1 MRNALIV
8 NGLYVTG
15 YSSRQAFAMVIRRTL
30 VNLFRYRY
38 RDIRLVTRAVE
49 DYLRGPQWLMD
60 VDAEQLHG
68 ELLRAGYRFAGCF
81 RTGHIHSLQIFL
93 QDEAIPAILIRKSF
107 FH

>member
-1 MRNALIV
+1 M
-8 NGLYVTG
+8 
-15 YSSRQAFAMVIRRTL
+15 
-30 VNLFRYRY
+30 
-38 RDIRLVTRAVE
+38 TRAVE

-60 VDAEQLHG
+60 VDAERLHG
-68 ELLRAGYRFAGCF
+68 ELLRAGVPLLRNRFAGCF